1 MKQHNKFLL
10 ILILA
15 PFVFSFAFGLDIY
28 VPIVPEMQRV
38 FHTTPFMVQLTLS
51 LFLLINGVGQLFI
64 GPLSDQFGRYR
75 IITLSG
81 VLFIVGSVLSALSV
95 DIGMLIV
102 ARMLCTLVAVFYCFL
117 FFWPVI
123 PNTPNSNEANAFKVK
138 INPNPYARTVDS
150 IISIFGSNQCDR
162 GILHPLDQRTRLS
175 RTHTPSTPALVYGRT
190 ILRTT
195 SQVVQPMP

>member
-64 GPLSDQFGRYR
+64 GPLSDQFGRHR
-75 IITLSG
+75 HQPQKLEKRLLQLQKLLS
-81 VLFIVGSVLSALSV
+81 L
-95 DIGMLIV
+95 MLI
-102 ARMLCTLVAVFYCFL
+102 
-117 FFWPVI
+117 I
-123 PNTPNSNEANAFKVK
+123 
-138 INPNPYARTVDS
+138 
-150 IISIFGSNQCDR
+150 
-162 GILHPLDQRTRLS
+162 
-175 RTHTPSTPALVYGRT
+175 
-190 ILRTT
+190 
-195 SQVVQPMP
+195 